1 METDREAGKAQT
13 GRKTMQF
20 SGGEGQGS
28 EGLVGAV
35 TEKVEEGDLAEP
47 DTKLQQ
53 RSEGRSL
60 LHCRELGVGDECPGS
75 QPFFQRSFYTRF
87 LLTPS
92 CLLRGKFP
100 FLLQFCTLKRNRSKI

>member
-47 DTKLQQ
+47 YTKLQQ

-60 LHCRELGVGDECPGS
+60 LHRRELGAGDES
-75 QPFFQRSFYTRF
+75 AQALSRSFRDRSPPDSSSHRVISCTGNFRF
-87 LLTPS
+87 FYNS
-92 CLLRGKFP
+92 AH
-100 FLLQFCTLKRNRSKI
+100 